1 MPSFQ
6 FSSIGFPELLI
17 ILMIALLLF
26 GTKRLPE
33 LGSSLGRAIRE
44 FKRGLSG
51 EAPRGVLSENARVS
65 AVESSQKSQSGSDV

>member
-26 GTKRLPE
+26 GRRGCRNWQFPR
-33 LGSSLGRAIRE
+33 RAISE

-51 EAPRGVLSENARVS
+51 RRLGS
-65 AVESSQKSQSGSDV
+65 AL